1 MTVITTI
8 SQAPLR
14 SYSKPIE
21 EYEGIAFQLQELQKT
36 KKHRMR
42 EKR

>member
-1 MTVITTI
+1 MTVSSTI

-14 SYSKPIE
+14 SYSKPSR
-21 EYEGIAFQLQELQKT
+21 EYEMIAAGLQEPIEG